1 MLSPKFTLRN
11 YNTQVSE
18 TQVNI
23 KAMNKI
29 IRLDIP
35 VQQQRN

>member
-11 YNTQVSE
+11 YNTQVGE